1 MKIRNKEVMS
11 IVAIALAAQT
21 MMFNNA
27 YATGNQIN
35 EDKIV
40 GTNRY
45 ETAIEVSKKG
55 WPNGATNAVIVNDN
69 SISDAISA
77 TPFANAKDAP
87 ILLTNKDT
95 LNEETKQQLKDLGV
109 KNVYIIGG
117 ENVVSNKIEEQLISE
132 NITVDRIQGS
142 NRQATSIEIAKRL
155 DQINNVKE
163 VSVVN
168 GYKGLADAVSIA
180 SVSANEN
187 MPIILSETDKI
198 SDEAIEF
205 IDDNNIA
212 KSYIVGGESVVSN
225 DLENKLPNSTR
236 IAGNN
241 RKETNAQVINT
252 FFTEKEINNLYVA
265 KDGMQDESQLIDAL
279 AVGTLAAKT
288 DSPVMIVGNVLDKSQ
303 KDLINSK
310 QFKAITQIGG
320 NGNETAFDEIK
331 DIQNEIIE
339 SNPSEP
345 TPDAGTPVYPEDM
358 KLHNSKE
365 GNNTMGLGD
374 TTYDALKS
382 YNWKVES
389 DNTLVA
395 RSNDIKF
402 ENLEGNDNKDAKITL
417 KPGYTNIIKDVKSVL
432 TLMNGEES
440 TYSVE
445 DLLKAIKNGS
455 NTIQDGTRL
464 IEIEYKGDIIE
475 QTITVTFSNFG
486 VAKVYNEHEAS
497 EGTNQLGFGDTT
509 YEELKAFGW
518 NANVNGTEI
527 SSKDG
532 NILFTNVNG
541 AGNVDAT
548 IDMTGRFDKTNED
561 LLDVFSFMLNSRYE
575 AERLADTIQTDY
587 DKGNVMMIISGR
599 YSSIK
604 VDVKSQDSIKITFN
618 NIPQTTQGTN

>member
-55 WPNGATNAVIVNDN
+55 WPNGATNAVLVNDN

-180 SVSANEN
+180 SISANEN

-320 NGNETAFDEIK
+320 DGNETAFDEIK

-339 SNPSEP
+339 SNPSN
-345 TPDAGTPVYPEDM
+345 PDDDNPVYPEDM

-365 GNNTMGLGD
+365 GNNTMGFGD

>member
-55 WPNGATNAVIVNDN
+55 WPNGATNAVLVNDN

-180 SVSANEN
+180 SISANEN

-339 SNPSEP
+339 SNPSN
-345 TPDAGTPVYPEDM
+345 PDDDNPCLLYTSDAADD
-358 KLHNSKE
+358 SKR
-365 GNNTMGLGD
+365 
-374 TTYDALKS
+374 
-382 YNWKVES
+382 V
-389 DNTLVA
+389 
-395 RSNDIKF
+395 
-402 ENLEGNDNKDAKITL
+402 
-417 KPGYTNIIKDVKSVL
+417 
-432 TLMNGEES
+432 
-440 TYSVE
+440 
-445 DLLKAIKNGS
+445 
-455 NTIQDGTRL
+455 
-464 IEIEYKGDIIE
+464 
-475 QTITVTFSNFG
+475 
-486 VAKVYNEHEAS
+486 
-497 EGTNQLGFGDTT
+497 
-509 YEELKAFGW
+509 
-518 NANVNGTEI
+518 
-527 SSKDG
+527 
-532 NILFTNVNG
+532 
-541 AGNVDAT
+541 
-548 IDMTGRFDKTNED
+548 
-561 LLDVFSFMLNSRYE
+561 
-575 AERLADTIQTDY
+575 
-587 DKGNVMMIISGR
+587 
-599 YSSIK
+599 
-604 VDVKSQDSIKITFN
+604 
-618 NIPQTTQGTN
+618 

>member
-180 SVSANEN
+180 SISANEN

-339 SNPSEP
+339 SNPSN
-345 TPDAGTPVYPEDM
+345 PDDDNPVYPEDM

>member
-180 SVSANEN
+180 SISANEN

-212 KSYIVGGESVVSN
+212 KSYIIGGESVVSN
-225 DLENKLPNSTR
+225 DLENKLPNLTR

-365 GNNTMGLGD
+365 GNNTIGLGD

>member
-55 WPNGATNAVIVNDN
+55 WPNGATNAVLVNDN

-180 SVSANEN
+180 SISANEN

-464 IEIEYKGDIIE
+464 IEIEYKGDIME

>member
-55 WPNGATNAVIVNDN
+55 WPNAATNAVLVNDN

-180 SVSANEN
+180 SISANEN

-339 SNPSEP
+339 SNPSN
-345 TPDAGTPVYPEDM
+345 PDDDNPVYPEDM

-464 IEIEYKGDIIE
+464 IEIEYKGDIME

>member
-55 WPNGATNAVIVNDN
+55 WPNAATNAVLVNDN

-180 SVSANEN
+180 SISANEN

-310 QFKAITQIGG
+310 QFKSITQIGG

-339 SNPSEP
+339 SNPSN
-345 TPDAGTPVYPEDM
+345 PDDDNPVYPEDM

-464 IEIEYKGDIIE
+464 IEIEYKGDIME

>member
-55 WPNGATNAVIVNDN
+55 WPNGATNAVLVNDN

-180 SVSANEN
+180 SISANEN

-320 NGNETAFDEIK
+320 DGNETAFDEIK

-339 SNPSEP
+339 SNPSN
-345 TPDAGTPVYPEDM
+345 PDDDNPVYPEDM

-464 IEIEYKGDIIE
+464 IEIEYKGDIME

>member
-55 WPNGATNAVIVNDN
+55 WPNGATNAVLVNDN

-180 SVSANEN
+180 SISANEN

-320 NGNETAFDEIK
+320 DGNETAFDEIK

-464 IEIEYKGDIIE
+464 IEIEYKGDIME

>member
-55 WPNGATNAVIVNDN
+55 WPNGATNAVLVNDN

-180 SVSANEN
+180 SISANEN

-310 QFKAITQIGG
+310 QFKSITQIGG

-339 SNPSEP
+339 SNPSN
-345 TPDAGTPVYPEDM
+345 PDDDNPVYPEDM

-527 SSKDG
+527 NSKDG

>member
-180 SVSANEN
+180 SISANEN

>member
-55 WPNGATNAVIVNDN
+55 WPNGATNAVLVNDN

-180 SVSANEN
+180 SISANEN

-310 QFKAITQIGG
+310 QFKSITQIGG

-339 SNPSEP
+339 SNPSN
-345 TPDAGTPVYPEDM
+345 PDDDNPVYPEDM

-464 IEIEYKGDIIE
+464 IEIEYKGDIME

-548 IDMTGRFDKTNED
+548 IDMTGRFGKTNED

>member
-180 SVSANEN
+180 SISANEN

-345 TPDAGTPVYPEDM
+345 TPDAGTPVYPEEM
-358 KLHNSKE
+358 KLYNSKE

>member
-180 SVSANEN
+180 SISANEN

-339 SNPSEP
+339 SNPSN
-345 TPDAGTPVYPEDM
+345 PDDDNPVYPEDM

-464 IEIEYKGDIIE
+464 IEIEYKGDIME

>member
-180 SVSANEN
+180 SISANEN

-339 SNPSEP
+339 SNPSN
-345 TPDAGTPVYPEDM
+345 PDDDNPVYPEEM
-358 KLHNSKE
+358 KLYNSKE

-417 KPGYTNIIKDVKSVL
+417 KQGYTNIIKDVKSVL

>member
-55 WPNGATNAVIVNDN
+55 WPNGATNAVLVNDN

-180 SVSANEN
+180 SISANEN

-339 SNPSEP
+339 SNPSN
-345 TPDAGTPVYPEDM
+345 PDDDNPVYPEDM

-464 IEIEYKGDIIE
+464 IEIEYKGDIME

>member
-55 WPNGATNAVIVNDN
+55 WPNGATNAVLVNDN

-180 SVSANEN
+180 SISANEN

>member
-55 WPNGATNAVIVNDN
+55 WPNGATNAVLVNDN

-180 SVSANEN
+180 SISANEN

-339 SNPSEP
+339 SNPSN
-345 TPDAGTPVYPEDM
+345 PDDDNPVYPEDM

-365 GNNTMGLGD
+365 GNNTMGFGD

>member
-55 WPNGATNAVIVNDN
+55 WPNGATNAVLVNDN

-180 SVSANEN
+180 SISANEN

-339 SNPSEP
+339 SNPSN
-345 TPDAGTPVYPEDM
+345 PDDDNPVYPEDM

>member
-180 SVSANEN
+180 SISANEN

-339 SNPSEP
+339 SNPSN
-345 TPDAGTPVYPEDM
+345 PDDDNPVYPEEM
-358 KLHNSKE
+358 KLYNSKE

>member
-180 SVSANEN
+180 SISANEN

-310 QFKAITQIGG
+310 QFKSITQIGG

>member
-1 MKIRNKEVMS
+1 
-11 IVAIALAAQT
+11 
-21 MMFNNA
+21 
-27 YATGNQIN
+27 
-35 EDKIV
+35 
-40 GTNRY
+40 
-45 ETAIEVSKKG
+45 
-55 WPNGATNAVIVNDN
+55 
-69 SISDAISA
+69 
-77 TPFANAKDAP
+77 
-87 ILLTNKDT
+87 
-95 LNEETKQQLKDLGV
+95 
-109 KNVYIIGG
+109 
-117 ENVVSNKIEEQLISE
+117 
-132 NITVDRIQGS
+132 
-142 NRQATSIEIAKRL
+142 
-155 DQINNVKE
+155 
-163 VSVVN
+163 
-168 GYKGLADAVSIA
+168 
-180 SVSANEN
+180 
-187 MPIILSETDKI
+187 
-198 SDEAIEF
+198 
-205 IDDNNIA
+205 
-212 KSYIVGGESVVSN
+212 
-225 DLENKLPNSTR
+225 
-236 IAGNN
+236 
-241 RKETNAQVINT
+241 
-252 FFTEKEINNLYVA
+252 
-265 KDGMQDESQLIDAL
+265 
-279 AVGTLAAKT
+279 
-288 DSPVMIVGNVLDKSQ
+288 
-303 KDLINSK
+303 
-310 QFKAITQIGG
+310 
-320 NGNETAFDEIK
+320 
-331 DIQNEIIE
+331 
-339 SNPSEP
+339 
-345 TPDAGTPVYPEDM
+345 
-358 KLHNSKE
+358 
-365 GNNTMGLGD
+365 MGLGD

>member
-55 WPNGATNAVIVNDN
+55 WPNAATNAVLVNDN

-180 SVSANEN
+180 SISANEN

-339 SNPSEP
+339 SNPSN
-345 TPDAGTPVYPEDM
+345 PDDDNPVYPEDM

>member
-180 SVSANEN
+180 SISANEN

-212 KSYIVGGESVVSN
+212 KSYIIGGESVVSN

-365 GNNTMGLGD
+365 GNNTIGLGD

>member
-55 WPNGATNAVIVNDN
+55 WPNGATNAVLVNDN

-180 SVSANEN
+180 SISANEN

-310 QFKAITQIGG
+310 QFKSITQIGG

-339 SNPSEP
+339 SNPSN
-345 TPDAGTPVYPEDM
+345 PDDDNPVYPEDM

-464 IEIEYKGDIIE
+464 IEIEYKGDIME

>member
-95 LNEETKQQLKDLGV
+95 LNEETKKQLKDLGV

-180 SVSANEN
+180 SISANEN

-339 SNPSEP
+339 SNPSN
-345 TPDAGTPVYPEDM
+345 PDDDNPVYPEEM
-358 KLHNSKE
+358 KLYNSKE

>member
-55 WPNGATNAVIVNDN
+55 WPNGATNAVLVNDN

-180 SVSANEN
+180 SISANEN

-310 QFKAITQIGG
+310 QFKSITQIGG

-339 SNPSEP
+339 SNPSN
-345 TPDAGTPVYPEDM
+345 PDDDNPVYPEDM